1 MRPRAMGVNIGDASA
16 RRLRYVRSMASAAPK
31 PPHQGET
38 LVEREARLERMRA
51 FLNEGLADIAAG
63 RFIEGDEADRWLEGE
78 IAEAEDA
85 AR

>member
-1 MRPRAMGVNIGDASA
+1 
-16 RRLRYVRSMASAAPK
+16 MASAVSK
-31 PPHQGET
+31 PARDDET
-38 LVEREARLERMRA
+38 SAERDARLERMRA

-63 RFIEGDEADRWLEGE
+63 RFIEGDRWLESE

>member
-1 MRPRAMGVNIGDASA
+1 
-16 RRLRYVRSMASAAPK
+16 MASAVPESNND
-31 PPHQGET
+31 HET
-38 LVEREARLERMRA
+38 PVEREARLDRMRA

-63 RFIEGDEADRWLEGE
+63 RFIEGEAADRWLEDE